1 MNYDNLPLGTQK
13 CSFKIGSWVN
23 GKNSIDLGIR
33 KSSGQAE
40 EENFYS
46 DQVDLVKLD
55 VSYHEKYYDCCP
67 NEAYVHLLVDLEFKQ
82 KQKYKDGKLH
92 VAAVSEWL
100 FFSWNSLTFRISIK
114 GNLTNVTTAR
124 ALW

>member
-1 MNYDNLPLGTQK
+1 MKQYKINYNNLPLGTQK

-40 EENFYS
+40 EENFYN
-46 DQVDLVKLD
+46 DQVELVKLD

-67 NEAYVHLLVDLEFKQ
+67 NEAYVHLLVDLEFNQ
-82 KQKYKDGKLH
+82 KKKYKDGKLH
-92 VAAVSEWL
+92 VAAA
-100 FFSWNSLTFRISIK
+100 F
-114 GNLTNVTTAR
+114 G
-124 ALW
+124 